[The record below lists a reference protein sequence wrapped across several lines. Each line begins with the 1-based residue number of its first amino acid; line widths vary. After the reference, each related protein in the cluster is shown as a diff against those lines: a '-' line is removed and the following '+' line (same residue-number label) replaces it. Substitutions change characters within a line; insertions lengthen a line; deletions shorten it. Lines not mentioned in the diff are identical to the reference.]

1 MPLWNIKLPA
11 NAAMFFGFIMTIASF
26 DLLPTDTF
34 YNQYFAS
41 MAPTTA
47 INENFQAIGFSSM
60 YFNYNIGSMIISFL
74 AFPVLALVSLIIK
87 PLRRFKCC
95 DWLYLQITGRI
106 YWNSTIKTISSS
118 YTVIVMCVCI
128 NTLNVSDQPLISLAY
143 LRQPRG
149 NHEFLPDN
157 IFWSSRSSL
166 PNCHVRLP
174 LQELRQS

>member
-1 MPLWNIKLPA
+1 MPLWNVKLPA

-34 YNQYFAS
+34 YNEYFPS

-47 INENFQAIGFSSM
+47 INANFQAIGFNSM
-60 YFNYNIGSMIISFL
+60 YFNYNIGSLIISFL
-74 AFPVLALVSLIIK
+74 AFPVLALVTLILK

-95 DWLYLQITGRI
+95 NWLYLQIAGRI

-128 NTLNVSDQPLISLAY
+128 NTLNVSDHTLIL
-143 LRQPRG
+143 
-149 NHEFLPDN
+149 F
-157 IFWSSRSSL
+157 SL
-166 PNCHVRLP
+166 P
-174 LQELRQS
+174 LRALVKS